1 MAKWAIIINLVES
14 YQNQVVVEAKN
25 LDEAIKKVQAE
36 WEADPYLYENT
47 TDMMREQEVSF
58 WKKGLASPAEIKYNI
73 NID

>member
-1 MAKWAIIINLVES
+1 MAKWAIIIDLVER

-47 TDMMREQEVSF
+47 TDMMQELNVSF
-58 WKKGLASPAEIKYNI
+58 RKKGLATSTEVKYNI